1 MRRATKC
8 QGFTLIEL
16 LVTLIV
22 AAVILGFALPNFTN
36 QVRNNR
42 SLAFGEEFVSALNY
56 ARSEAVKRGAFV
68 SICPSNDAGDACAS
82 DWTNGW
88 LVFLD
93 GAANDTDNTITFDTL
108 LRYWD
113 PPGEEME
120 LTLERD
126 GSATDF
132 VRFTGVGALARVDDN
147 PVEGI
152 AKHRDCTGDA
162 ARAFNVSLSGSVRF
176 QRAEC

>member
-1 MRRATKC
+1 MQQATKN

-16 LVTLIV
+16 LVALIV
-22 AAVILGFALPNFTN
+22 AAVILGFAIPNFTN
-36 QVRNNR
+36 QIRNNR

-56 ARSEAVKRGAFV
+56 TRSEAVKRGALV

-93 GAANDTDNTITFDTL
+93 GAANATDGSVTFNTL
-108 LRYWD
+108 LRYWE

-120 LTLERD
+120 LTVERD
-126 GSATDF
+126 GSAADF

-147 PVEGI
+147 PVEGT
-152 AKHRDCTGDA
+152 AKHQDCTGDA
-162 ARAFNVSLSGSVRF
+162 ARQFNVSLSGSVRF